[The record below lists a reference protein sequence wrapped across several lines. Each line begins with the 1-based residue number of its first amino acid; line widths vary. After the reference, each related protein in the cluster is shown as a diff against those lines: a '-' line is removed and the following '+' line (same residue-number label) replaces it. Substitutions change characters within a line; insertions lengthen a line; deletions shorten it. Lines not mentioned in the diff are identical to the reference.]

1 MQLKEFQELALKN
14 LHHYLNVLKSEHT
27 EEKEIVEFHQTKGRD
42 RKITEYPEKA
52 WKKLKADHKLPFCK
66 NMSGELEVPPY
77 LNKIDGLKNP
87 IPNICLKV
95 PTGGGKTLIGVSALE
110 NINFHYFGKT
120 TGLVLWVVPTDAI
133 YTQTLKNF
141 KDKNH
146 PYRKTLESV
155 GARKVKIL
163 EWRKNKHS
171 GFSMQDLREYLCV
184 FLLTLQSTNRETKE
198 SLKVFKDSGKF
209 IQFFPSNR
217 DYQANKQLLSQ
228 VKNLDLYTSD
238 SMLFQSKS
246 RLIKQSLGNAIRIA
260 RPIVILDEGHRAYSD
275 LARTTLCGLNPCFIL
290 ELSAT
295 PNMKE
300 HKSNVLINVSG
311 TKLKQEEMIK
321 LPINITNIE
330 KGDWKKTLSRACD
343 KLKDLEQAG
352 ETYYHKYKKYVRPI
366 MLIQVERTGK
376 DQKHK
381 DFIHSEEVK
390 DYLIKMGISKR
401 AIKIKT
407 AEKDELK
414 DEKLLSPASSVQFII
429 TKQALQ
435 EGWDCPFAYILTILA
450 KSKSKQALTQLIGR
464 ILRQPYAKNSPI
476 PALNES
482 YVFCYDK
489 KAKEVIEDIRKG
501 LQKEGMD
508 DVLDYVKTKEK
519 VFKHIQ
525 TKRKPQFKE
534 TQILLPR
541 ILHKSHKKLWRGV
554 IYERDILQNID
565 FSKIAYSQKEKWV
578 PENINTLT
586 IKHFKVDMEEETEK
600 FVTARSARKEAL
612 FRPTIDYPFMIRRLC
627 RFIPNAWEASR
638 IFDETITALKSK
650 KISDEQIYLN
660 RNGLVIDM
668 EQDIREQVDK
678 CSKEI
683 FLNKLRKGTMCFK
696 VFKDRLPINWAVGS
710 TIDFTVSA
718 EDKKL
723 RRDDNDDDFQLSLF
737 DKHYHY
743 QSHYNI
749 LEEEVAQYLDNK
761 EDVVKWWHRMLER
774 KAHSYYLQGWR
785 KHKIW
790 PDFLIACETGKANK
804 KRYMVLETK
813 GEHLDNVDTK
823 YKGQLFKLLEHYY
836 KEPLNI
842 EGMQV
847 ATTEEQEMAFKMLKE
862 KKWREDLETSLGGL
876 SYGGTR

>member
-1 MQLKEFQELALKN
+1 MQLKEFQELVLKN
-14 LHHYLNVLKSEHT
+14 LNHYFNVLKSEYL
-27 EEKEIVEFHQTKGRD
+27 EEKEIVEFHKTKGRD
-42 RKITEYPEKA
+42 RIITEYPEKT
-52 WKKLKADHKLPFCK
+52 WKKLRANHKLPFSK
-66 NMSGELEVPPY
+66 NKFGELEVLPY
-77 LNKIDGLKNP
+77 LNKTDGLNRP

-133 YTQTLKNF
+133 YTQTLKSF
-141 KDKNH
+141 KDKTH
-146 PYRKTLESV
+146 PYRKVLERT

-163 EWRKNKHS
+163 EWRKNKHNS
-171 GFSMQDLREYLCV
+171 FSMQDLREYLCV
-184 FLLTLQSTNRETKE
+184 FLLTLQSANRETKE

-209 IQFFPSNR
+209 IQFFPSNK
-217 DYQANKQLLSQ
+217 DYQANKKLLSQ
-228 VKNLDLYTSD
+228 VKNLDTYTSD
-238 SMLFQSKS
+238 SILSQSNS
-246 RLIKQSLGNAIRIA
+246 RLVKQSLGNAIRIA
-260 RPIVILDEGHRAYSD
+260 QPIVILDEGHRAYSD
-275 LARTTLCGLNPCFIL
+275 LARKTLSGLNPRFIL

-321 LPINITNIE
+321 LPINVMTMDR
-330 KGDWKKTLSRACD
+330 GDWQNTLDRAHD
-343 KLKDLEQAG
+343 KLKKLEQ
-352 ETYYHKYKKYVRPI
+352 ESHKHYRKHKKYIRPI

-376 DQKHK
+376 DQTDK

-414 DEKLLSPASSVQFII
+414 DEDLLSPASPVQFII

-450 KSKSKQALTQLIGR
+450 KSKSKLALTQLIGR
-464 ILRQPYAKNSPI
+464 ILRQAYAERSSI

-489 KAKEVIEDIRKG
+489 KAKEVVEDIRKG
-501 LQKEGMD
+501 LQKEGME
-508 DVLDYVKTKEK
+508 DVLDYVNTEEK
-519 VFKHIQ
+519 GFKQ
-525 TKRKPQFKE
+525 VTAKRKPQFKD

-541 ILHKSHKKLWRGV
+541 ILHKSRNNLWRGL
-554 IYERDILQNID
+554 IYEQDILQHID
-565 FSKIAYSQKEKWV
+565 FSKISYSKKGSWT
-578 PENINTLT
+578 PDNINTLT
-586 IKHFKVDMEEETEK
+586 IKHFSIDMEEETEA
-600 FVTARSARKEAL
+600 FVTARSTREETL
-612 FRPTIDYPFMIRRLC
+612 SGPVINYPFMIRRLC

-638 IFDETITALKSK
+638 IFDETLKALKSK

-678 CSKEI
+678 LSQEI
-683 FLNKLRKGTMCFK
+683 FLNKLKKGIMCFK
-696 VFKDRLPINWAVGS
+696 VFKDRLNINWALGS

-723 RRDDNDDDFQLSLF
+723 RRDDDDDDFQLSLF
-737 DKHYHY
+737 DKRYHY
-743 QSHYNI
+743 QSHYNT
-749 LEEEVAQYLDNK
+749 LEEKVAQYLDNK

-774 KAHSYYLQGWR
+774 KASSYYLQGWR
-785 KHKIW
+785 KSKVW
-790 PDFLIACETGKANK
+790 PDFLIACETEKSNK

-813 GEHLDNVDTK
+813 GDHLDNVDTR
-823 YKGQLFKLLEHYY
+823 YKDQLFKLLELYY

-842 EGMQV
+842 KGMQV
-847 ATTEEQEMAFKMLKE
+847 ATPEEQEMAFKMLKE
-862 KKWREDLETSLGGL
+862 TTWQQDLQTTL
-876 SYGGTR
+876 S